1 MIRNNMDNPDTQ
13 TTTGTK
19 HKAETNK
26 TQRPKPRK
34 DTQHAVSQFFLKHE
48 DEFYFFRKKKFH
60 LERR

>member
-34 DTQHAVSQFFLKHE
+34 DTQHAVS
-48 DEFYFFRKKKFH
+48 
-60 LERR
+60 